1 MASPKNF
8 LDLQNQIAED
18 LTRPDLTAETKNAVA
33 NAIENYETS
42 RFHFNVTRSKTF
54 LTVAGQSEYGAAAL
68 AEIPDLI
75 QIDALFLFD
84 GGRPLEL
91 EQKEVDEFEWLQG
104 SQTGRGRPC
113 AYTYADSQIL
123 LWPVPAA
130 VYTIR
135 PHMHFKLAPLVEDTD
150 ANAWCNDAEQLIRC
164 HAKLLLYANVIEDTE
179 GMQRMQVQIQ
189 PLLDRLAYK
198 TSARQS
204 TGRIRGT
211 CW

>member
-1 MASPKNF
+1 MPKTF

-18 LTRPDLTAETKNAVA
+18 LTRSDLTSDIKSKIGD
-33 NAIENYETS
+33 AIDNYETS
-42 RFHFNVTRSKTF
+42 RFYFNVTRSKTF
-54 LTVAGQSEYGAAAL
+54 ATVAGQSAYGAAAL
-68 AEIPDLI
+68 AEIPDIIGL
-75 QIDALFLFD
+75 DTLFLFD
-84 GGRPLEL
+84 DIRPLEL
-91 EQKEVDEFEWLQG
+91 DKYEADEFEWLQG
-104 SQTGRGRPC
+104 SMTGAGRPC
-113 AYTYADSQIL
+113 AYSYIDSQIM
-123 LWPVPAA
+123 LWPVPVT
-130 VYTIR
+130 VYTVR
-135 PHMHFKLAPLVEDTD
+135 PHMHFKLATLVEDTD

>member
-54 LTVAGQSEYGAAAL
+54 STVAGQSAYGAAAL

-75 QIDALFLFD
+75 ELDTLFLFD
-84 GGRPLEL
+84 GRPFEL
-91 EQKEVDEFEWLQG
+91 EKYEVDEFEWLQG
-104 SQTGRGRPC
+104 SNTGRGHPTSYC
-113 AYTYADSQIL
+113 YVDSQIL

-130 VYTIR
+130 VYTMR
-135 PHMHFKLAPLVEDTD
+135 PHMHYKLAPLVADTD
-150 ANAWCNDAEQLIRC
+150 SNAWCVDAEQLIRC

-198 TSARQS
+198 ASARSS
-204 TGRIRGT
+204 TGQIRGT

>member
-1 MASPKNF
+1 MPKTF

-18 LTRPDLTAETKNAVA
+18 LTRSDLMSDIKSKIGD
-33 NAIENYETS
+33 AIDNYETS
-42 RFHFNVTRSKTF
+42 RFYFNVTRSKTF
-54 LTVAGQSEYGAAAL
+54 ATVAGQSAYGAAAL
-68 AEIPDLI
+68 PEIPDIIGL
-75 QIDALFLFD
+75 DTLFLLD
-84 GGRPLEL
+84 GGRPIEL
-91 EQKEVDEFEWLQG
+91 DKYEAEEFEWLQG
-104 SQTGRGRPC
+104 SMTGAGRPC
-113 AYTYADSQIL
+113 AYSYIDSQIM
-123 LWPVPAA
+123 LWPVPVT
-130 VYTIR
+130 VYTVR

-150 ANAWCNDAEQLIRC
+150 SNAWCNDAEQLIRC